1 MDSNGC
7 KDVDRVKIQRKIRRS
22 KVIRGSVRMKV
33 KKLQRLIPGGRSA
46 EPDRLFLMTADYI
59 LHLKS
64 QLSVLR
70 ALSQAYKP

>member
-1 MDSNGC
+1 MDCNGC

-22 KVIRGSVRMKV
+22 KVVRGSVRMKV

-64 QLSVLR
+64 QLNVLR

>member
-1 MDSNGC
+1 MDCNGC

-64 QLSVLR
+64 QLNVLR